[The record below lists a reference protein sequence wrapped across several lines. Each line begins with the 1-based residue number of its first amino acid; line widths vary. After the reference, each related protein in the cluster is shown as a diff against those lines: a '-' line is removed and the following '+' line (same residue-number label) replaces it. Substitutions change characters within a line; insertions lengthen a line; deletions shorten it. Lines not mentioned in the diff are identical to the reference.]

1 MTWDNHPNAKT
12 RLTVTK
18 LAQNF
23 LTAGIAAKLP
33 RRCAVPLSLK
43 LVGEFPYARRATGS
57 EGLAK
62 EGGSDVSTFT
72 RDGGYLS
79 ASLQSCRLGGE
90 ALGEKASRCGKKF
103 SSVLLY
109 CDQVRID
116 RSTLSRPGAD
126 TLGVPAPGAEGE
138 KKKDGREH
146 GFADLGQNYDGMRT
160 VQSSR
165 YAATIDCAAGE

>member
-1 MTWDNHPNAKT
+1 LTWDDHPNAKT

-18 LAQNF
+18 LAQHF
-23 LTAGIAAKLP
+23 LTAGVSAKLP
-33 RRCAVPLSLK
+33 GRCAVALSLK
-43 LVGEFPYARRATGS
+43 LIGKLPYARRATGS

-79 ASLQSCRLGGE
+79 ASFQRCRFRGE

-116 RSTLSRPGAD
+116 RSTLSRPRAD

-146 GFADLGQNYDGMRT
+146 GFADLGQNHVR
-160 VQSSR
+160 
-165 YAATIDCAAGE
+165 